1 MSRRSVLDTV
11 FTHRMTTFATVL
23 PQSLTGEPEAVHQA
37 RVASR
42 RLREVLP
49 VMVLAGARVDRRLRR
64 AVRRVTRALGPVREM
79 DVSLA
84 LYAELT
90 ATAPVH
96 ALADAAVR
104 QLLTTGRAKALRSA
118 RKAVTPARQA
128 AMWSALEGLQAEPRA
143 NAADVVAGAAARAER
158 RAAKARR
165 AAAKL
170 GVLYEADRLHRVRI
184 AIKRWRY
191 ALEVTGELRRART
204 SAALSQLRT
213 LQDLLGRAHDL
224 HVLGDHVRRAETD
237 LVVRSRPAARDLR
250 RLARAID
257 EQCRHLHGL
266 FLGRRDAVA
275 ATAGTVAVRTPRSR
289 TAA

>member
-1 MSRRSVLDTV
+1 MSRPSVLDAV
-11 FTHRMTTFATVL
+11 FTQRMTTLATVL

-49 VMVLAGARVDRRLRR
+49 VMALADARADRRLRR
-64 AVRRVTRALGPVREM
+64 AVRRVTRALGPMREI

-104 QLLTTGRAKALRSA
+104 QSLTTGRARALRSA
-118 RKAVTPARQA
+118 RKTLTPARQA
-128 AMWSALEGLQAEPRA
+128 AMWSALERLLAEPRA
-143 NAADVVAGAAARAER
+143 NAADVVARAAARAER
-158 RAAKARR
+158 RAVKARR
-165 AAAKL
+165 TAAKL
-170 GVLYEADRLHRVRI
+170 GVLYEAHRLHRVRI

-191 ALEVTGELRRART
+191 ALEVTAELRRART
-204 SAALSQLRT
+204 SAALGQLRT

-224 HVLGDHVRRAETD
+224 HVLGDHVRRAEAD

-275 ATAGTVAVRTPRSR
+275 ARPAPSPARTARSR